1 MTKWLMLL
9 MMLFAFTAAAGDISG
24 TWKGTADTPNGSI
37 ERTFVFKVDG
47 NKVTGE
53 TSSQMMGKSVIQ
65 DGKLEGETVSFS
77 IVVNFQGNEL
87 KLTYTGKISGNE
99 IKFHVEG
106 PGGEPSIDYVAK
118 KIS

>member
-1 MTKWLMLL
+1 MTKWLVLL
-9 MMLFAFTAAAGDISG
+9 IALFTFTASAADISG
-24 TWKGTADTPNGSI
+24 TWKGTADTPNGPI
-37 ERTFVFKVDG
+37 ERTFIFKVDG
-47 NKVTGE
+47 DKVTGE
-53 TSSQMMGKSVIQ
+53 TSSSMMGKSVIQ

-77 IVVNFQGNEL
+77 IVVKFQENEL

-118 KIS
+118 KVS